1 MSDLIEFNIE
11 QIKKQIPD
19 HVRLVAVT
27 KKVSVDKI
35 RQAYQAGIRDF
46 AENRI
51 QEAIPK
57 QKQLEDLKDI
67 CWHFIGHLQANK
79 AKKAIENFNWI
90 HSLDSLK
97 IAQRL
102 NLLANEAIKEGTIE
116 SYPQVCLQVKILP
129 DPHKYGW
136 EVEQL
141 WQDLPSIDNLQSLK
155 ICGLMSILPLGL
167 SEAEI
172 LAAFT
177 QVNQLARQI
186 KAQKWSHIEIS
197 ELSMGMSGDYLLAI
211 KAGATM
217 IRLGTIIFGMRP

>member
-1 MSDLIEFNIE
+1 MSGLIEFNVE

-19 HVRLVAVT
+19 RVRIVAVT
-27 KKVSVDKI
+27 KKVSVDGI
-35 RQAYQAGIRDF
+35 RQAYKAGLRDF
-46 AENRI
+46 GENRL
-51 QEAIPK
+51 QEAIAK
-57 QKQLEDLKDI
+57 QTQLEDLTDI

-79 AKKAIENFNWI
+79 AKKAIENFGWI
-90 HSLDSLK
+90 HSLDSLN

-102 NLLANEAIKEGTIE
+102 NRLASEAIKEDVIQ
-116 SYPQVCLQVKILP
+116 SPPQVCLQVKILP

-141 WQDLPSIDNLQSLK
+141 WKDLAAIDNLESLK
-155 ICGLMSILPLGL
+155 VCGLMSILPLGL
-167 SEAEI
+167 SEEEI

-177 QVNQLARQI
+177 QVNQLAQQI
-186 KAQKWSHIEIS
+186 KAQKWSHITMN

-217 IRLGTIIFGMRP
+217 IRLGTIIFGMRQ